1 MSFTQLNNALK
12 TINSYYKQATDPNFR
27 NFIKRGVENFLRD
40 DIKRGIEN
48 IFAQNKELSADAK
61 ALFDTALSDYAK
73 MKNTL
78 KIIDKLKVRDVAVAK
93 NKAFNNIL
101 NYIQAQG
108 ENGIAKENFEV
119 LARDLDPSLRTEF
132 ELGFLQ
138 NLLEQN
144 IAKIGNGEVFNSQ
157 AFFNKLEGMQHFFT
171 SPQAKEYIQI
181 AKNFHTLFKNDYNI
195 AKALSPATSDKI
207 GSSIATSVAGAVQ
220 FQITK
225 MLFENIVRLMPH
237 IPFAKGLN
245 EKIQGTALR
254 YHIKKAFSNAI
265 DVQDFNLELKA
276 LEKKNG
282 FNNATKELIQ
292 KIKGEVA
299 QGYEKALQQIAKEQT
314 KELGNPLL
322 GTNYPQ
328 YYHKPQEAITK
339 LLSEAKDYEAR
350 KEAGKLTEAEI
361 EQGAYKG
368 QVAGAFYK
376 EGLGDIDL
384 VWGDSTFG
392 LAHILERRTQ
402 DFIKEGL
409 SEAEA
414 KAKAREF
421 VESIPEIIENGKI
434 RKEKTRAFIEFN
446 DKQSVIALDYKGDDS
461 RKWLLTAYKN
471 YDDAPSPAYSHQDR
485 HNINTSS
492 ETRIDGDIKEDS
504 SINSIKLQANSHIGT
519 GNTKKV
525 FDLSNKDD
533 MQELKAFFHTHSTDT
548 QEAKELFNRVLEQ
561 AQHFKIKVNFTN
573 DLPRGASGEYDKY
586 YLVKILDDYH
596 PEYKAQTLF
605 HELIHSVTT
614 NAIMLVNVRTHLDKT
629 TLLHPKQIE
638 AVNTITTIYKDI
650 KTKFPK
656 FSAVSR
662 NYGMKNE
669 FEFIAELANPE
680 FRDKLKK
687 LNVFEKIVDAITKI
701 VVYHSVRG
709 YGKPTGNV
717 YEKTKNALMDIID
730 NYDKDFLEKYIKTY
744 KKEGMSSQ
752 AHYNLKLEFKFL
764 NEKGEIDFRALESE
778 AVTLPKALKFSAFKE
793 SILQSSNAKP
803 QSNNKVSYKTII
815 GDININLGY
824 TYSHFF
830 KNGNGK
836 ENRFNLTGALTHILD
851 NPLFVT
857 KDKKGAYYFYK
868 PFKDEKG
875 FKHLVSI
882 SVDKNGKI
890 EYRTSYEASNTR
902 LKQMIKI
909 HELAY
914 LKE

>member
-1 MSFTQLNNALK
+1 MFLEDSLRALNFVEKNIYNEKGVTFAQLHNANK
-12 TINSYYKQATDPNFR
+12 VINSYYKQATDPNFR

-207 GSSIATSVAGAVQ
+207 GSSIATSLAGAVQ

-384 VWGDSTFG
+384 VWGDSSFG
-392 LAHILERRTQ
+392 LAHILERRTEQ
-402 DFIKEGL
+402 WGEERALRFISHL
-409 SEAEA
+409 
-414 KAKAREF
+414 
-421 VESIPEIIENGKI
+421 PEIIQESKIIQGRDGSIELLSPRSTIILAKKDDNHFMITAFRDSGNKSKLKELENSQTFHDESFTSKSDSERNGTDILSQNQQADSTTKPFKQQDI
-434 RKEKTRAFIEFN
+434 SFENFEDFSKYAKLSGIEF
-446 DKQSVIALDYKGDDS
+446 
-461 RKWLLTAYKN
+461 
-471 YDDAPSPAYSHQDR
+471 
-485 HNINTSS
+485 
-492 ETRIDGDIKEDS
+492 
-504 SINSIKLQANSHIGT
+504 
-519 GNTKKV
+519 
-525 FDLSNKDD
+525 
-533 MQELKAFFHTHSTDT
+533 
-548 QEAKELFNRVLEQ
+548 
-561 AQHFKIKVNFTN
+561 
-573 DLPRGASGEYDKY
+573 
-586 YLVKILDDYH
+586 
-596 PEYKAQTLF
+596 
-605 HELIHSVTT
+605 
-614 NAIMLVNVRTHLDKT
+614 
-629 TLLHPKQIE
+629 
-638 AVNTITTIYKDI
+638 
-650 KTKFPK
+650 
-656 FSAVSR
+656 
-662 NYGMKNE
+662 
-669 FEFIAELANPE
+669 
-680 FRDKLKK
+680 
-687 LNVFEKIVDAITKI
+687 
-701 VVYHSVRG
+701 
-709 YGKPTGNV
+709 
-717 YEKTKNALMDIID
+717 
-730 NYDKDFLEKYIKTY
+730 
-744 KKEGMSSQ
+744 
-752 AHYNLKLEFKFL
+752 
-764 NEKGEIDFRALESE
+764 ESE
-778 AVTLPKALKFSAFKE
+778 AQEREAYKHIQSKLKSLE
-793 SILQSSNAKP
+793 C
-803 QSNNKVSYKTII
+803 
-815 GDININLGY
+815 
-824 TYSHFF
+824 
-830 KNGNGK
+830 
-836 ENRFNLTGALTHILD
+836 
-851 NPLFVT
+851 
-857 KDKKGAYYFYK
+857 
-868 PFKDEKG
+868 
-875 FKHLVSI
+875 
-882 SVDKNGKI
+882 
-890 EYRTSYEASNTR
+890 
-902 LKQMIKI
+902 
-909 HELAY
+909 
-914 LKE
+914 